1 MFSLAVA
8 LGCDL
13 FDSAAY
19 AIYAREDRYMTETG
33 TLRLNEI
40 DYFPC
45 ACQNCSNKTPRQVL
59 EMPKQKRQAF
69 LAEHNLHI
77 CLSELKRIKQAIK
90 DGRLWEHLEMRAHGH
105 PALLQAL
112 KKLKKYEDFIE
123 KHSPATKKSGLF
135 FFNSVGLV
143 RPEVVQHRKRL
154 AERYSPPND
163 VEILLL
169 MPQTQSKP
177 FHKAKEFRKN
187 EKLLKKIL
195 KTDLSKVHVCFY
207 TAPFGIVPIE
217 LDEVY
222 PLSQHEV
229 ALPLD
234 GETIAYVVN
243 NATEYIN
250 RTNYKT
256 IILVNDP
263 NNWNYKLLNACKKV
277 CKQKH
282 IKFKALNMESL
293 GSMKANNL

>member
-1 MFSLAVA
+1 
-8 LGCDL
+8 
-13 FDSAAY
+13 
-19 AIYAREDRYMTETG
+19 
-33 TLRLNEI
+33 
-40 DYFPC
+40 
-45 ACQNCSNKTPRQVL
+45 
-59 EMPKQKRQAF
+59 
-69 LAEHNLHI
+69 
-77 CLSELKRIKQAIK
+77 
-90 DGRLWEHLEMRAHGH
+90 MRAHGH